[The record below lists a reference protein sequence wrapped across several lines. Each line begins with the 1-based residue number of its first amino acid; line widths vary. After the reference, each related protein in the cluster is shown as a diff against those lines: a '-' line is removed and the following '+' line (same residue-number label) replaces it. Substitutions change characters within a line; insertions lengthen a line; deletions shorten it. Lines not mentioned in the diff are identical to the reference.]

1 MRAFITGGAGFIGS
15 HLAEALLASGNE
27 VSILDDLST
36 GAIQNIEHLKGR
48 PGFRYTIDSV
58 TNEPLLAELIDDC
71 DVVFHLA
78 AAVGVKLIVEAPVH
92 TIETNVHGT
101 EVVLRHAN
109 KKKKLVVIASTS
121 EVYGKSTAVPFNED
135 DDLVMGPTPKHRWAY
150 ACSKAIDEFLALA
163 YWKEKKLPVII
174 ARFFNTVGPRQTGR
188 YGMVIPNFVRQ
199 GLSGQT
205 ITVYGDGTQT
215 RSFCHVADVVEG
227 LLRLVQEPK
236 ADWRSVQHRQRS
248 GSHDHGPRRESPRAH
263 RQSVVDRHGPVR
275 TGLRGRLRGHAAAG
289 PRPAQDP
296 GAGGLCAEIRSRR
309 DPHRRDRSPAR
320 SMSVLATL
328 RRKARSGAEAAL
340 RSNART
346 VRRLLLATGRDE
358 APLPEIVQIE
368 STNICNAKCVFCP
381 RDDMERRQGIM
392 DMALFRK
399 IVDECVEL
407 GIEHVRMHNYG
418 EPFVDRALVE
428 KVRYA
433 KQKGVPQVGMIS
445 NGSLLN
451 ETAARGMIDAGL
463 DAINISVDASGKETF
478 EKTRLGLKYDKVI
491 ANVERLLALRE
502 AAGTTRPKLILSFVR
517 QNNSE
522 DERAF
527 IEHWRKRADKIHIT
541 DLHNWAGTLNQR
553 SDVNYPCYRPW
564 LTFTALWDGR
574 VSLCC
579 ADFDGRTILG
589 DLRTST
595 IQEIWNSEAYRA
607 VRRQHLESGGPD
619 ICRSCDLPK
628 KDSPLW
634 VTKLF

>member
-1 MRAFITGGAGFIGS
+1 MFNIGNDREITIMALAEKVRALTGNRSTIVTVPYEQAYEAGFEDMPRRVPDLRKIQALVGYEP
-15 HLAEALLASGNE
+15 EAD
-27 VSILDDLST
+27 LDDILN
-36 GAIQNIEHLKGR
+36 GVIEHLQR
-48 PGFRYTIDSV
+48 PMS
-58 TNEPLLAELIDDC
+58 A
-71 DVVFHLA
+71 
-78 AAVGVKLIVEAPVH
+78 
-92 TIETNVHGT
+92 
-101 EVVLRHAN
+101 
-109 KKKKLVVIASTS
+109 LV
-121 EVYGKSTAVPFNED
+121 
-135 DDLVMGPTPKHRWAY
+135 
-150 ACSKAIDEFLALA
+150 
-163 YWKEKKLPVII
+163 
-174 ARFFNTVGPRQTGR
+174 
-188 YGMVIPNFVRQ
+188 
-199 GLSGQT
+199 
-205 ITVYGDGTQT
+205 
-215 RSFCHVADVVEG
+215 
-227 LLRLVQEPK
+227 
-236 ADWRSVQHRQRS
+236 
-248 GSHDHGPRRESPRAH
+248 
-263 RQSVVDRHGPVR
+263 
-275 TGLRGRLRGHAAAG
+275 
-289 PRPAQDP
+289 
-296 GAGGLCAEIRSRR
+296 
-309 DPHRRDRSPAR
+309 
-320 SMSVLATL
+320 TL

-340 RSNART
+340 RGNART
-346 VRRLLLATGRDE
+346 VRKLLLATGRDE

-433 KQKGVPQVGMIS
+433 KQKGMPQVGMIS
-445 NGSLLN
+445 NGSLIT
-451 ETAARGMIDAGL
+451 EAAARGMIDAGL
-463 DAINISVDASGKETF
+463 DAINISVDASGKDTF

-491 ANVERLLALRE
+491 GNVERLLALRD
-502 AAGTTRPKLILSFVR
+502 AAGTARPKLILSFVR

-527 IEHWRKRADKIHIT
+527 IEHWRSERTRFTSPICT
-541 DLHNWAGTLNQR
+541 TGRGRSNQR

-595 IQEIWNSEAYRA
+595 IRDIWNSETYRA